1 MSAVSTFPFKLDDLV
16 SWTVRRTDGAVT
28 KFSLTTIEVSK
39 ASEPTKSV
47 GSAVSSGTKAG
58 WGLASYCSHVPKAKD
73 LPVFYLDA
81 ADRTTKTPLALYVG
95 SVGSKAV
102 KDSFDFV
109 VDCGNVLTTWDLP
122 DRTLEGDGELV
133 KALSSHI
140 VDVPS
145 VRVLKVD
152 WFDRAAPTLDP
163 AFWPALNTHLHGD
176 VMTCCQ
182 GGHGRSGTS
191 FVCLLLCNAPDYDAL
206 DAIIHLRAVHCARAI
221 ESQVQ
226 HEYINAVAEHL
237 GRKANAK
244 ELGDVHDYK
253 GAFMAMTK
261 PTAMATKKMLGW

>member
-1 MSAVSTFPFKLDDLV
+1 MMSAGTFPFKLDDLV

-47 GSAVSSGTKAG
+47 GAAVSSGAKVG
-58 WGLASYCSHVPKAKD
+58 WGLASYCSHVPKT
-73 LPVFYLDA
+73 PVFCVDA
-81 ADRTTKTPLALYVG
+81 VDRATKTPLALYVG
-95 SVGSKAV
+95 SVSSKSV
-102 KDSFDFV
+102 KDTFDFI
-109 VDCGNVLTTWDLP
+109 VDCGNVLTAWDLP

-133 KALSSHI
+133 KALSPHI
-140 VDVPS
+140 TSVPS

-152 WFDRAAPTLDP
+152 WFDRMAPKLDP
-163 AFWPALNTHLHGD
+163 AFWPALNAQLHGD

-226 HEYINAVAEHL
+226 HEYINEVAKHL
-237 GRKANAK
+237 GRKANAM
-244 ELGDVHDYK
+244 ELGEVHDYK

-261 PTAMATKKMLGW
+261 PTAIATKKMLGWDK